1 MAEHSEN
8 EYLEQLLHAINHDLR
23 TPLSNIRSAVSI
35 LMQDLADPLTE
46 DQRKFVEII
55 DHSTSRL
62 LDQSNRLMLLNQIAF
77 GQLKFELA
85 PISELLANV
94 RKTLKN
100 SYEIEEITFVT
111 DGDPQ
116 IQCDSYILSATL
128 AMLAAGDTKQQ
139 LPRLQ
144 THLPA
149 VHVKAKTDTL
159 HFTIHSLMDSESMI
173 APSFLELTKEIV
185 RQHGGE
191 LTLAELENRQLFSFT
206 LSLTTSPH

>member
-144 THLPA
+144 THLPE

-185 RQHGGE
+185 RQHGGD

-206 LSLTTSPH
+206 LSLTASPH